1 MQTFEAGRFGRPLLA
16 GGVALL
22 VLGAVG
28 TSVYTM
34 NALTRERR
42 HSEEVAA
49 SNQALNA
56 SLRQV
61 QSELGLMSE
70 KLNALSTPPPAPPPT
85 SAPARVVQAAP
96 RVRTANSR
104 KTAKTTPADD
114 HWNQVQARLADQQKN
129 LAEQQKQI
137 ASTREE
143 VDQTRQDLTG
153 KLSSTRDELNGSIA
167 RNHDELATL
176 QKRGERKYYEF
187 QLTKSKEFQRVGP
200 LNVSVRKVD
209 FKHKY
214 YDLYVMVDD
223 RQIEKKHVN
232 LYEPLMLTL
241 DDHRQPVEL
250 VVNGIDKS
258 QVKGYVSEP
267 KYKESDLAKA
277 AAPATDTQ
285 GLQRR

>member
-1 MQTFEAGRFGRPLLA
+1 MQTFEAGRLGRPLLA
-16 GGVALL
+16 CGVAVLI
-22 VLGAVG
+22 LGAAG

-42 HSEEVAA
+42 HAEEVAA
-49 SNQALNA
+49 SNQALSA
-56 SLRQV
+56 SLRQM
-61 QSELGLMSE
+61 QSQLGLMSA
-70 KLNALSTPPPAPPPT
+70 KLNALSAPPPAPPPPP
-85 SAPARVVQAAP
+85 APARVVQAEP
-96 RVRTANSR
+96 GLRTANSR
-104 KTAKTTPADD
+104 KAVRTTPADD
-114 HWNQVQARLADQQKN
+114 HWKQVQARLAD
-129 LAEQQKQI
+129 QQKQI

-223 RQIEKKHVN
+223 RQLEKKHVN

-241 DDHRQPVEL
+241 DDRRQPVEL

-277 AAPATDTQ
+277 AAPATATDTQ